1 MGHLMTALGARVERV
16 IIQLGAD
23 GPPDHVLRVS
33 WRGYWQADCSTTEE
47 VARHVELATLV
58 PEGWAHVRPL
68 IRPSIGGPSAPTARQ
83 GRPGTT
89 GCRRPGSAAGG
100 GATSAPNGSI
110 QRTWPVT
117 GFTSAL
123 RQV

>member
-1 MGHLMTALGARVERV
+1 MINQAGWRDERV
-16 IIQLGAD
+16 IIQR
-23 GPPDHVLRVS
+23 GPDNPPNHVLRVS

-68 IRPSIGGPSAPTARQ
+68 IRPSIGGLSAPRARQ

-89 GCRRPGSAAGG
+89 GYRRPGSA
-100 GATSAPNGSI
+100 
-110 QRTWPVT
+110 
-117 GFTSAL
+117 
-123 RQV
+123 